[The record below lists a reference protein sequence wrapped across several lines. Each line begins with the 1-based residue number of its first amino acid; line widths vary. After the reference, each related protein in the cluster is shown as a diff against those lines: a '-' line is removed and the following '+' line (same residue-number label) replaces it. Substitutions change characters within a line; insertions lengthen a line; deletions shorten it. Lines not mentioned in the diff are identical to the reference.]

1 VGKGRAKVTDSD
13 LLLAIQELLS
23 GTVWTSDTLDEIAE
37 LMRESGYEIKEVK
50 E

>member
-1 VGKGRAKVTDSD
+1 MRDSD

>member
-1 VGKGRAKVTDSD
+1 MTDND
-13 LLLAIQELLS
+13 LLLAIPELLS
-23 GTVWTSDTLDEIAE
+23 GTVWTPDTLDEIAE

>member
-1 VGKGRAKVTDSD
+1 MTDSD

>member
-1 VGKGRAKVTDSD
+1 MTDSD

-23 GTVWTSDTLDEIAE
+23 GTVWTPDTLDEIAE
-37 LMRESGYEIKEVK
+37 LMRESGYEIKGVK